1 MIIDPTMPRL
11 FKIGEMTSSRVIISV
26 YGHRDARE
34 RQVQVEYRAGGMVH
48 GTQVVS
54 VSADELGRHGDGAAT
69 THADRQR
76 MERVMVALFGHQA
89 APRSGASGESYGER
103 TRVDF

>member
-11 FKIGEMTSSRVIISV
+11 FKIGELTASRVIISV
-26 YGHRDARE
+26 YGHREARE
-34 RQVQVEYRAGGMVH
+34 RQVQVEYRDGGMVR

-54 VSADELGRHGDGAAT
+54 VSAEELGRHGDGSAT
-69 THADRQR
+69 SQADRQR
-76 MERVMVALFGHQA
+76 MERVMVALFGHHA
-89 APRSGASGESYGER
+89 TSTASAPETYGER